1 MNITQTKIAIAAARK
16 IGRTANIIGLHGT
29 GKSEVVKQVAKELG
43 CHYKEFRTGQ
53 AADASDLTGLPQFK
67 FDDKNREFTHFVL
80 PDWFPREENTLIFF
94 DEINRGAK
102 DILNGAFEAVYD
114 LSMKGIPMPK
124 GCFIVSAC
132 NPPTDDYSGTIDFND
147 SAFQDRFIHIK
158 FQPTE
163 QEFYTY
169 MQGKFPNSAALAFV
183 QEDQKCLEDASLQ
196 SFQLDFVK
204 PSRRSWEAVMKLEE
218 IYDRGELD
226 DNVFHEMVMGIV
238 GLHATPAFMTYKKTH
253 VGSIKA
259 DEAIDNYGKVKS
271 AVLKTKAKGRSD
283 ILGNLI
289 TSVGEE
295 LVKRKSLTLQ
305 QAQNLI
311 ELTADLTPEQA
322 YTLCT
327 LFTSIGHETCSNVDG
342 MPGGLLDND
351 DLVEVMTK
359 TQKLREEAGKQ
370 LEEVKTSGAKKAKKK
385 V

>member
-1 MNITQTKIAIAAARK
+1 MD
-16 IGRTANIIGLHGT
+16 
-29 GKSEVVKQVAKELG
+29 E
-43 CHYKEFRTGQ
+43 
-53 AADASDLTGLPQFK
+53 
-67 FDDKNREFTHFVL
+67 KNREFTHFVL
-80 PDWFPREENTLIFF
+80 PDWFPREENTVVFF

-114 LSMKGIPMPK
+114 LSMKGIKMPAN
-124 GCFIVSAC
+124 CHIVSAC

-163 QEFYTY
+163 QEFYSY

-183 QEDQKCLEDASLQ
+183 QEYVKCLEDASLQ

-218 IYDRGELD
+218 IYDRNELD

-259 DEAIDNYGKVKS
+259 DVAINDYKKVK
-271 AVLKTKAKGRSD
+271 AVVIKTKEKGRSD

-289 TSVGEE
+289 TQIGEE
-295 LVKRKSLTLQ
+295 LVARKSLTLK
-305 QAQNLI
+305 QANNLI
-311 ELTADLTPEQA
+311 ELVADLSPEQA

-327 LFTSIGHETCSNVDG
+327 LFTSIGHDTCSNVEG
-342 MPGGLLDND
+342 MPEGLLND
-351 DLVEVMTK
+351 DGLVEVMMK
-359 TQKLREEAGKQ
+359 TQNLREKAGAELEA
-370 LEEVKTSGAKKAKKK
+370 VKATAAKKPRAKK